1 MTSTV
6 TSTGSTGST
15 ASGLP
20 VTANDAASAD
30 RFLKLLVAQM
40 QNQDPMNPMDNAE
53 ITSQMAQI
61 STVDGITQLNKSI
74 AGLSSQL
81 VQMQMLQG
89 ASLVG
94 HDVIVPGNLLAVT
107 DGIAQGGFELSSA
120 ADSVKVDILTA
131 SGTVIDTIDMGAQSS
146 GLHSFGWPS
155 GTATD
160 AAGLRFRVTAMSGAT
175 QLSTTSLMRDMVD
188 AVLTGGDT
196 LTLELRRMGS
206 VPYTSVQA
214 IN

>member
-1 MTSTV
+1 
-6 TSTGSTGST
+6 
-15 ASGLP
+15 
-20 VTANDAASAD
+20 
-30 RFLKLLVAQM
+30 
-40 QNQDPMNPMDNAE
+40 MNPMDNAE

-120 ADSVKVDILTA
+120 ADSVKVDIPQRRRDRDRHHRHGCA
-131 SGTVIDTIDMGAQSS
+131 VERPA
-146 GLHSFGWPS
+146 SFGWPC

-175 QLSTTSLMRDMVD
+175 SSRP
-188 AVLTGGDT
+188 
-196 LTLELRRMGS
+196 RR
-206 VPYTSVQA
+206 
-214 IN
+214 

>member
-188 AVLTGGDT
+188 AVITGGDT